1 MNNIWGS
8 PRKFWANTRVIGAH
22 TGSPLREHIKH
33 NHCTGTPKCVQKK
46 RENIKHK
53 RNRVYS
59 QTHNLYIQKKQ
70 RRLAGAAANYL
81 KAIELFNNYLLSL
94 SYTVAVNDSNNV
106 DTLNRSSAL
115 GTTCCVVLN
124 AYYLAT
130 LCNDAVN
137 RSRIYVNAYQTP
149 T

>member
-1 MNNIWGS
+1 MRECPIIS
-8 PRKFWANTRVIGAH
+8 TEKFRASTNFLQVSRIRGH
-22 TGSPLREHIKH
+22 TQVRPYGNKLSIIAVRQPLL
-33 NHCTGTPKCVQKK
+33 G
-46 RENIKHK
+46 
-53 RNRVYS
+53 
-59 QTHNLYIQKKQ
+59 QKKQ
-70 RRLAGAAANYL
+70 RRLAGAAANYI
-81 KAIELFNNYLLSL
+81 KAIELFNNNLLSL

-130 LCNDAVN
+130 LCNDVVN